1 MVFSIAHKAISDV
14 IAPVHALLTFL
25 VVNSIDACQGLLMTN
40 NVVPLGTEF
49 EDLKREY
56 RTCLEL
62 CVIENSAHLAPCRLN
77 HASTLCEH
85 GFVILDVLERM

>member
-25 VVNSIDACQGLLMTN
+25 VVNSIDACQGLLITN

-49 EDLKREY
+49 ED
-56 RTCLEL
+56 
-62 CVIENSAHLAPCRLN
+62 I
-77 HASTLCEH
+77 
-85 GFVILDVLERM
+85 